1 MNHNPMRR
9 LVVSVWMTLDGVFD
23 ADPAYFEQWFLPYHS
38 DDRAQ
43 YIQETI
49 VASEALL
56 LGHVTYEMLAPYWS
70 SQMKGIFKCLSCK
83 PC

>member
-9 LVVSVWMTLDGVFD
+9 PVVSVWMTLDGVFD
-23 ADPAYFEQWFLPYHS
+23 AAPAYFEQWFLPYHS

-56 LGHVTYEMLAPYWS
+56 LGHVTPHTDQARRTMIMGLRAS
-70 SQMKGIFKCLSCK
+70 
-83 PC
+83 